1 MTTGPDREMW
11 IVAADGGKAS
21 IYRNNG
27 FDDLPDLRLV
37 DAEDENVPPNR
48 EIFTDKP
55 GRRADDGHGYSAM
68 EQDDAH
74 QREEERFLKDLAER
88 LSDAAYKK
96 KIERLIIFAPDRAL
110 GILRD
115 NLDHAEPIT
124 EHMVNVDVVNEPA
137 DKLTARVKTVLAKG

>member
-1 MTTGPDREMW
+1 MPGPDREMW
-11 IVAADGGKAS
+11 IVVADGGKAL

-37 DAEDENVPPNR
+37 EAEDIEVPPNR

-55 GRRADDGHGYSAM
+55 GRMPDGGHGYSAM

-74 QREEERFLKDLAER
+74 QREEMRFLKDLAGQ
-88 LSDAAYKK
+88 LDQAAYNKK
-96 KIERLIIFAPDRAL
+96 VQRLIVFAPDRAL

-115 NLDHAEPIT
+115 HLGHAEAIT

-137 DKLTARVKTVLAKG
+137 DKLTARVKKLLA

>member
-1 MTTGPDREMW
+1 MPGPDREMW
-11 IVAADGGKAS
+11 IVVADGGKAL

-27 FDDLPDLRLV
+27 FDDLPDLRMV
-37 DAEDENVPPNR
+37 EAEDIEVPPNR

-55 GRRADDGHGYSAM
+55 GRRKDDGHGYSAM

-74 QREEERFLKDLAER
+74 QREEMRFLKDLAEQ
-88 LSDAAYKK
+88 LDQAAYKK
-96 KIERLIIFAPDRAL
+96 KVQRLIIFAPDRAL

-115 NLDHAEPIT
+115 HLGHAEAIT

-137 DKLTARVKTVLAKG
+137 DKLTGRVKKLLG

>member
-1 MTTGPDREMW
+1 MPGPDREMW
-11 IVAADGGKAS
+11 IVVADGGKAL

-37 DAEDENVPPNR
+37 EAEDIDVPPNR

-55 GRRADDGHGYSAM
+55 GRRKDDGHGYSAM

-74 QREEERFLKDLAER
+74 QREEMRFLKDLAEQ
-88 LSDAAYKK
+88 LDMAAYRKK
-96 KIERLIIFAPDRAL
+96 VQRLIIFAPDRAL

-115 NLDHAEPIT
+115 HLGHAEAIT

-137 DKLTARVKTVLAKG
+137 DKLTGRVKKLLG

>member
-11 IVAADGGKAS
+11 IVAADGGKAL

-27 FDDLPDLRLV
+27 FDDMPDLRLV
-37 DAEDENVPPNR
+37 DADTEYVPKNR
-48 EIFTDKP
+48 EIFSDKP
-55 GRRADDGHGYSAM
+55 GRRRDDGHGYSAM

-74 QREEERFLKDLAER
+74 QREEKRFLEDLAEE
-88 LSDAAYKK
+88 LSDAAYHN
-96 KIERLIIFAPDRAL
+96 KIQRLIIFAPDRAL

-115 NLDHAEPIT
+115 NLDHAEEIT

-137 DKLTARVKTVLAKG
+137 DKLSERVKKLLS

>member
-1 MTTGPDREMW
+1 MTGPDRELW
-11 IVAADGGKAS
+11 IIAADGGKAL

-37 DAEDENVPPNR
+37 ESDDPVVPPNR

-55 GRRADDGHGYSAM
+55 GRRSDGGSHRSAM

-74 QREEERFLKDLAER
+74 QREEARFLKDLGES

-96 KIERLIIFAPDRAL
+96 KIDRLVIFAPDRAL

-115 NLDHAEPIT
+115 HLGHAGAIT
-124 EHMVNVDVVNEPA
+124 EHMVNADVVNEPA
-137 DKLTARVKTVLAKG
+137 DKLTERVRKLLA

>member
-1 MTTGPDREMW
+1 MPGPDREMW
-11 IVAADGGKAS
+11 IVVADGGKAL

-37 DAEDENVPPNR
+37 EAEDIDVPPNR

-55 GRRADDGHGYSAM
+55 GRRKDDGHGYSAM

-74 QREEERFLKDLAER
+74 QREEMRFLTDLAEQ
-88 LSDAAYKK
+88 LDMAAYRKK
-96 KIERLIIFAPDRAL
+96 VQRLIIFAPDRAL

-115 NLDHAEPIT
+115 HLGHAEAIT

-137 DKLTARVKTVLAKG
+137 DKLTGRVKKLLG

>member
-1 MTTGPDREMW
+1 MTGPDREMW
-11 IVAADGGKAS
+11 VVAADGGKAL

-37 DAEDENVPPNR
+37 ESEDPVVPPNR

-55 GRRADDGHGYSAM
+55 GRRRDANSHRSAM

-74 QREEERFLKDLAER
+74 QREEMRFLKELGESLDK
-88 LSDAAYKK
+88 AAYEKK
-96 KIERLIIFAPDRAL
+96 VDRLVIFAPDRAL

-115 NLDHAEPIT
+115 HLGHAEAIT
-124 EHMVNVDVVNEPA
+124 EHLVNVDVVNEPA
-137 DKLTARVKTVLAKG
+137 GKLTERVKKLLTQD

>member
-1 MTTGPDREMW
+1 MPGPDREMW
-11 IVAADGGKAS
+11 IVVADGGKAL

-37 DAEDENVPPNR
+37 DADDIHVPPNR
-48 EIFTDKP
+48 EIWSDKP
-55 GRRADDGHGYSAM
+55 GRRRDDGHGYSAM

-74 QREEERFLKDLAER
+74 QREEMRFLKDLGEA

-96 KIERLIIFAPDRAL
+96 KIDRLIVFAPDRAL
-110 GILRD
+110 GIVRD
-115 NLDHAEPIT
+115 NLGHAEAIT

-137 DKLTARVKTVLAKG
+137 DKLTERVKKLLA

>member
-1 MTTGPDREMW
+1 MSTGPDREMW
-11 IVAADGGKAS
+11 VVAADGGKAL

-27 FDDLPDLRLV
+27 FDDLVDLRLV
-37 DAEDENVPPNR
+37 DADDEHVPPNR

-55 GRRADDGHGYSAM
+55 GRRADNGHGHSAM

-74 QREEERFLKDLAER
+74 QREEERFLKDLGER
-88 LSDAAYKK
+88 LSDAAYKD
-96 KIERLIIFAPDRAL
+96 KIQRLVIFAPDRAL

-115 NLDHAEPIT
+115 NLGHAEKIT

-137 DKLTARVKTVLAKG
+137 DKLTGRVTKLLADG

>member
-1 MTTGPDREMW
+1 MPGPDREMW
-11 IVAADGGKAS
+11 IVVADGGKAL

-37 DAEDENVPPNR
+37 EAEDIEVPPNR

-55 GRRADDGHGYSAM
+55 GRRKDDGHGYSAM

-74 QREEERFLKDLAER
+74 QREEERFLKDLAEQ
-88 LSDAAYKK
+88 LDMAAYRKK
-96 KIERLIIFAPDRAL
+96 VQRLVIFAPDRAL

-115 NLDHAEPIT
+115 HLGHAEAIT

-137 DKLTARVKTVLAKG
+137 DKLTGRVKKLLG

>member
-1 MTTGPDREMW
+1 MPGPDREMW
-11 IVAADGGKAS
+11 IVVADGGKAL

-37 DAEDENVPPNR
+37 DADDIHVPPNR
-48 EIFTDKP
+48 EIWSDKP
-55 GRRADDGHGYSAM
+55 GRMPDAGHGYSAM

-74 QREEERFLKDLAER
+74 QREEARFLKDLGEA

-96 KIERLIIFAPDRAL
+96 KIDRLIVFAPDRAL

-115 NLDHAEPIT
+115 NLGHAEAIT

-137 DKLTARVKTVLAKG
+137 DKLTGRVKKLLA

>member
-1 MTTGPDREMW
+1 MPGPDREMW
-11 IVAADGGKAS
+11 IVAADGGKAL

-37 DAEDENVPPNR
+37 EAEDIEVPPNR

-55 GRRADDGHGYSAM
+55 GRRKDDGHGYSAM

-74 QREEERFLKDLAER
+74 QREEERFLRDLAEQ
-88 LSDAAYKK
+88 LGMAAYRKK
-96 KIERLIIFAPDRAL
+96 VQRLIIFAPDRAL

-115 NLDHAEPIT
+115 HLGHAEAIT

-137 DKLTARVKTVLAKG
+137 DKLTERVKKLLG